1 MTRLALL
8 AALAL
13 AACDS
18 TAELECL
25 NPEAGVAEVGAG
37 DLTTGFI
44 ELEDGDEVRVVLG
57 PQGLHMIVVSGRARD
72 FEMPREA
79 QIHVEVGVRA
89 GGEIVGGTVANVE
102 PSSFSDGAVELLGLR
117 AVFTVAEVR
126 PLDGQL
132 ADVEL
137 IVVDGCDRRLESTQR
152 VRLAM

>member
-18 TAELECL
+18 TEELECL
-25 NPEAGVAEVGAG
+25 NPEPGVAEVGAG

-44 ELEDGDEVRVVLG
+44 ELDDGDDVSVVLG
-57 PQGLHMIVVSGRARD
+57 PQGLHMIVVSARARE
-72 FEMPREA
+72 FEMPSQA
-79 QIHVEVGVRA
+79 VIHVEVGIRA

-102 PSSFSDGAVELLGLR
+102 PSSFIDGAVELLGLR
-117 AVFTVAEVR
+117 AVFIVEEVR

-137 IVVDGCDRRLESTQR
+137 VVVDGCGRRLESTRR